1 MPIIPLH
8 FTRKTLDALP
18 PPANGKQQEYKDVTH
33 PQLRIM
39 RYPSSLSFLFKTTH
53 RYQPICETLGTY
65 PYMSIQDARSAVY
78 ERMQALQSGT
88 YSLGK
93 NKRLDEVYQT
103 LYLTDLKLNKRNTAS
118 ELYKVKKY
126 ILPRFGDSKIG
137 KIERQDIESF
147 KLDLCAHLQPSS
159 VNKILAALSR
169 MFTLSVEHGYLA
181 SSPMNGVKRL
191 KENNQR
197 HRVLT
202 TDERQGFITACHALQ
217 TPGAN
222 SLLLSLYTGMRIGEV
237 LSIKNSNVHLDASYL
252 VLPLT
257 KNGQQHVV
265 PLSTSAIA
273 TIREQQAAFGIKD
286 YLFFSPNRA
295 NAPLAYP
302 RHAFGQICKHAG
314 IQGLCIHDLRRSF
327 ATTLLQETGDLALAA
342 QTLNHNSLETTRLY
356 ARYQVNELIEK
367 INATQASWSS
377 VHDR

>member
-1 MPIIPLH
+1 MP
-8 FTRKTLDALP
+8 FLP
-18 PPANGKQQEYKDVTH
+18 ENGKQQEYKDVTH

-53 RYQPICETLGTY
+53 RYKPICETLGTY
-65 PYMSIQDARSAVY
+65 PYMAIQDARSAVY

-181 SSPMNGVKRL
+181 SSPMNGIKRL

-222 SLLLSLYTGMRIGEV
+222 SLLLSSIQGCGSVRCSRSRIRTFI
-237 LSIKNSNVHLDASYL
+237 LML
-252 VLPLT
+252 VISSFLT
-257 KNGQQHVV
+257 KTAN
-265 PLSTSAIA
+265 STLYRYRRQPSQRLESSRQRSAFK
-273 TIREQQAAFGIKD
+273 TT
-286 YLFFSPNRA
+286 YFS
-295 NAPLAYP
+295 
-302 RHAFGQICKHAG
+302 
-314 IQGLCIHDLRRSF
+314 
-327 ATTLLQETGDLALAA
+327 LLTGPMHL
-342 QTLNHNSLETTRLY
+342 
-356 ARYQVNELIEK
+356 
-367 INATQASWSS
+367 
-377 VHDR
+377 